1 MEMEIAASIKNTYF
15 RINISELRERS
26 SLRIAK
32 ELGYGLD
39 IGSGLVFSLGP
50 SVELSIWIE
59 ARIKVVD
66 PSDVIFW
73 KLLKNGTL
81 GQGESVKSDIVLSVS
96 MGSTGCYVCPKRR
109 QIEKLKATWME
120 DSVG

>member
-66 PSDVIFW
+66 PSDVIF
-73 KLLKNGTL
+73 
-81 GQGESVKSDIVLSVS
+81 
-96 MGSTGCYVCPKRR
+96 
-109 QIEKLKATWME
+109 
-120 DSVG
+120 